1 MIPMLPP
8 LAGLL
13 CSALPS
19 SAPEPT
25 PVRALANFI
34 GGQEPATATR
44 EITPIDPVDEG
55 AFGPSDRQ
63 FIVSFQGSFTY
74 ANNSNVDR
82 NQFSLSTGIGY
93 FHSREHE
100 FGANVFVQYQKVAL
114 DAGGGGTAQTY
125 ALLPYYNYNH
135 YVSPRLALYGGP
147 HFEIFSFDDGSV
159 SETDFGYGFQ
169 VGARYW
175 VSPSVSFSVEPRF
188 THRNLSSDAGDS
200 ENELLVLFGLNF
212 VL

>member
-1 MIPMLPP
+1 MIAFLPP

-13 CSALPS
+13 CSVLPTPSAVPTATAFPALRELPS
-19 SAPEPT
+19 AKQEVATVPLPPEGT
-25 PVRALANFI
+25 F
-34 GGQEPATATR
+34 G
-44 EITPIDPVDEG
+44 PVDE
-55 AFGPSDRQ
+55 Q
-63 FIVSFQGSFTY
+63 FIVNFQGSFTY

-82 NQFSLSTGIGY
+82 NQFSLSTGLGY
-93 FHSREHE
+93 FRSREHE
-100 FGANVFVQYQKVAL
+100 FGANVFIQYQKVAL
-114 DAGGGGTAQTY
+114 DAGGGGTSQTY

-147 HFEIFSFDDGSV
+147 HLEIFNFDDGSV

-175 VSPSVSFSVEPRF
+175 VSPSVSLSLEPRF
-188 THRNLSSDAGDS
+188 THRDLSSDSGGS
-200 ENELLVLFGLNF
+200 ENEILVLFGLNF